1 LERNPVHPEPFDKLM
16 AASRDS
22 AALDS
27 VHPEF
32 VEGLGL
38 NGDIQ

>member
-1 LERNPVHPEPFDKLM
+1 LERNPVHPAPFDKLM
-16 AASRDS
+16 AGGVEGPF
-22 AALDS
+22 DS

>member
-16 AASRDS
+16 AGGVEG
-22 AALDS
+22 LDS